1 MKSVLLKITAVFLMF
16 ALSCSAY
23 AKAAEK
29 SEKSEKPKK
38 EKKVKVVAAVED
50 EGAFQAKNID
60 VRVGS
65 VRYRL
70 KGAGGNCQMTVY
82 NSAEVPVSLFAS
94 TDEFSTSF
102 YDLKIGKRIYRLNE
116 TVGVVTGCRKND
128 RGGQLVYILPNKAR
142 LFVKYEKVD
151 VPESITSEV
160 IKVSAVVMNK
170 GKKTDVFALKSVLD
184 TVLGEKTG
192 PHFSTSM
199 EKEVN
204 TERQYR
210 EMKDVKW
217 IVSGDSKVSV
227 QFILSGADVTEPEV
241 VTACNKDFAMLSNWI
256 PVINSERN
264 FDSVISYNNSALSFV
279 WHDVKLAPGE
289 QHTFSYYMVIST
301 DSKPAEGEDFV
312 KWYEEKHKNGQEEK
326 KYSVKDFEDL
336 YTQAYE
342 KYTEGEYE
350 EAYKLVM
357 KLWENPENRNERAR
371 ELKEA
376 IEAELGKK
384 DEDEEPSVLDN
395 PYDYEEDLPP
405 DTDNEEQPEETPEVK
420 FDLNSITAEKLN
432 PSYVQGL
439 IERINSLEGG
449 AENLDRAEILRLHA
463 ELDAIMEKLRQ
474 R

>member
-1 MKSVLLKITAVFLMF
+1 MKSVLLKIVAVSVLF
-16 ALSCSAY
+16 ALSFSVY

-29 SEKSEKPKK
+29 AEKPEKPKK

-60 VRVGS
+60 VRVGK

-70 KGAGGNCQMTVY
+70 RGAGGNCQMSVY
-82 NSAEVPVSLFAS
+82 NSGDVPVSLFAV

-116 TVGVVTGCRKND
+116 TVGVVTGCRKNE
-128 RGGQLVYILPNKAR
+128 RGGQMVYILPNKVR

-151 VPESITSEV
+151 VPESIESEV
-160 IKVSAVVMNK
+160 IKVTAVVMNK
-170 GKKTDVFALKSVLD
+170 GKKTDSFALKTVLD

-192 PHFSTSM
+192 PHFSTSQ
-199 EKEVN
+199 EKEIN
-204 TERQYR
+204 TERQFR
-210 EMKDVKW
+210 ELKDVKW
-217 IVSGDSKVSV
+217 VMSGDSKVSL

-241 VTACNKDFAMLSNWI
+241 VTACNKDFAMLSNWV

-279 WHDVKLAPGE
+279 WHDVMLAPGE
-289 QHTFSYYMVIST
+289 QHAFSYYMVIST
-301 DSKPAEGEDFV
+301 DSKPAQGEAFV
-312 KWYEEKHKNGQEEK
+312 EWYEKKLENAPEEK
-326 KYSVKDFEDL
+326 KYSVKEFEDL
-336 YTQAYE
+336 YNQAFE

-350 EAYKLVM
+350 EAYKIIM
-357 KLWENPENRNERAR
+357 KLWENPENRNERSR

-376 IEAELGKK
+376 IEAELGKDK
-384 DEDEEPSVLDN
+384 TEEPAVQDE

-405 DTDNEEQPEETPEVK
+405 DTDNEENPEETPEVK

-439 IERINSLEGG
+439 LERINSLESG